1 VKLLGLNVYSYID
14 DVDIQIYKTQI
25 SLAKNID
32 TLDWIPGSYVKEIV
46 QGGENPLDRVR
57 CVNLEEVAMRGPV
70 GAPKP
75 LV

>member
-25 SLAKNID
+25 SLAKKID
-32 TLDWIPGSYVKEIV
+32 ILDWIPGSYIEEIV
-46 QGGENPLDRVR
+46 QGGENLLDRVR
-57 CVNLEEVAMRGPV
+57 CVNLKEVAMRGPV
-70 GAPKP
+70 GAPEP